1 MVKIGWLV
9 VSAILIFGMVA
20 PALSLDLEEG
30 APKVVEEEIGK
41 NIEENEEEADEVI
54 PSPLPTPTFISGS
67 LEIPLEPGAHKMEF
81 RAYPGE
87 SISKELILTNPRDF
101 TAYNITHTPV
111 TGNATDLIDFR
122 PEVIEEISAGEE
134 GEFVINVSV
143 PEDQELGNYTAY
155 SYLLYPSE
163 GFPPS
168 MPIKIDFII
177 TVAPKV
183 VEVFGIDLSIDDEE
197 NVMAKNV
204 TSNETASFE
213 LTIKNTGIGLDVM
226 QIEEPEFEEGE
237 GWDVMLYAVDGEI
250 SDFPCDMIL
259 NAGEEDYLLLNV
271 TGTMPGTNLSVEI
284 TGRSYANATKVDS
297 VRAITFI
304 TKKMGEAVN
313 DTDATEIAP

>member
-67 LEIPLEPGAHKMEF
+67 LEIPLEQGAHKMEF
-81 RAYPGE
+81 SAYPGE

-111 TGNATDLIDFR
+111 TGNASDLIDIR
-122 PEVIEEISAGEE
+122 PELIEEISAGEE
-134 GEFVINVSV
+134 GKFIINVSV

-168 MPIKIDFII
+168 MPIKIDFSI

-183 VEVFGIDLSIDDEE
+183 VELFGIDLSIDGEE
-197 NVMAKNV
+197 DVMAKNV

-213 LTIKNTGIGLDVM
+213 LTVKNTGIGLDVM
-226 QIEEPEFEEGE
+226 QIEEPEFEDGE
-237 GWDVMLYAVDGEI
+237 GWDVKLYIQEEEV

-259 NAGEEDYLLLNV
+259 NAGEADYLLLNV

-304 TKKMGEAVN
+304 TEKMEEAVN